1 MFCKERPLTRA
12 CFCRFLSSMLL
23 QKRMFVFVY
32 SLLEYERL
40 TVLNFLL
47 NSSTCKCSGK
57 LCHLW
62 ELIIFDNFKED
73 FIWPIGGVV
82 IIEYSKTIFS
92 WRWQSDRVS
101 QMNRNSQE
109 TEIVTFN
116 VKNTW
121 FNCKFIYQPLAQ
133 KGKSFKFQLPYA
145 RLTSL
150 VSDWN
155 ISVSFTSQCVAI
167 KNTLVVF

>member
-1 MFCKERPLTRA
+1 MSWEESLTLLDAHIPKENRQKQTFFFEVTRYLKINKTMLKLEGAVNCFVLFCKERPLTRA

-101 QMNRNSQE
+101 QWIFRA
-109 TEIVTFN
+109 
-116 VKNTW
+116 K
-121 FNCKFIYQPLAQ
+121 KQ
-133 KGKSFKFQLPYA
+133 K
-145 RLTSL
+145 
-150 VSDWN
+150 
-155 ISVSFTSQCVAI
+155 
-167 KNTLVVF
+167 

>member
-1 MFCKERPLTRA
+1 MFCKQRPLTRA
-12 CFCRFLSSMLL
+12 YFCWFLSSMLL

-116 VKNTW
+116 VKNPW
-121 FNCKFIYQPLAQ
+121 IKCKFIYQPLHPKRLSFQIAEVHTRF
-133 KGKSFKFQLPYA
+133 KSIDQAVY
-145 RLTSL
+145 S
-150 VSDWN
+150 
-155 ISVSFTSQCVAI
+155 
-167 KNTLVVF
+167 

>member
-1 MFCKERPLTRA
+1 MFCKQRPLTRA
-12 CFCRFLSSMLL
+12 YFCWFLSSMLL

-116 VKNTW
+116 VKNPW
-121 FNCKFIYQPLAQ
+121 IKCKFIYQPLHPKRLSFQIAELHTLF
-133 KGKSFKFQLPYA
+133 KSIDNKDIIYLRYYPK
-145 RLTSL
+145 LKK
-150 VSDWN
+150 
-155 ISVSFTSQCVAI
+155 CG
-167 KNTLVVF
+167 

>member
-1 MFCKERPLTRA
+1 
-12 CFCRFLSSMLL
+12 MLL

-116 VKNTW
+116 VKNPW
-121 FNCKFIYQPLAQ
+121 IKCKFIYQPLHPKRLSFQIAELHTLF
-133 KGKSFKFQLPYA
+133 KSIDYIRFSWTEWIHDETNNHKFY
-145 RLTSL
+145 
-150 VSDWN
+150 
-155 ISVSFTSQCVAI
+155 SVFSFLLDIIVG
-167 KNTLVVF
+167 

>member
-1 MFCKERPLTRA
+1 
-12 CFCRFLSSMLL
+12 MLL
-23 QKRMFVFVY
+23 QKSLFVFVY

-116 VKNTW
+116 VKNPW
-121 FNCKFIYQPLAQ
+121 IKCKFIYQPLHPKRLSFQIAELHTLFKSIALLPVIMYEA
-133 KGKSFKFQLPYA
+133 KGYYCS
-145 RLTSL
+145 
-150 VSDWN
+150 
-155 ISVSFTSQCVAI
+155 IQCKA
-167 KNTLVVF
+167 KKEYK